1 MNAELA
7 WQPARRIGELVRSGE
22 LAAPEVVEYFL
33 ARISTYE
40 PTVHAFVTIAAE
52 QARAVA
58 ARLGRPPTVG
68 GTWAG
73 VPFSVKDNI
82 MTAGIRTTLGSLLFE
97 NHMPGSDASVVSH
110 LTTAGAVMLGKTNLP
125 EFSMWGR
132 SVNRVAAE
140 TQNPWDPTRT
150 AGASSGGAAAG
161 VAAGFVP
168 LAVGSDDGGS
178 IRLPAALNG
187 VFGFLPSPGLVP
199 MDATVVIAAVSA
211 VGPIT
216 RDVRDAALF
225 MDLMAGDTRV
235 EAPLDGALDGPRD
248 GGLDAGLDA
257 GVAGLRV
264 AWVHDHVNLPIMD
277 ERVVSTARAAAFALA
292 DAGAQVDEP
301 GEVLVDSYQVATAPP
316 DGSRYG
322 GTHVHELSEFAAVAA
337 ADPEWR
343 TRLSPYINADL
354 VAGSLPQTQDPSG
367 ARRREQVVGQ
377 LTELLESYDL
387 VVTPTIDQ
395 VAPPIPDGWEYP
407 YGPAGCPPDQSR
419 RAYTKYTLRV
429 SLAGCPAAS
438 VPSGFVEGMPVGA
451 QIIGRRGDDAIVLRA
466 SRALERYRPWDE
478 RHPFGE

>member
-1 MNAELA
+1 MTEDLT
-7 WQPARRIGELVRSGE
+7 WLPARRIGELVRSGE
-22 LAAPEVVEYFL
+22 LTATEVVEYFL
-33 ARISTYE
+33 ARISSYD
-40 PTVHAFVTIAAE
+40 PTVHAFITIAAD

-58 ARLGRPPTVG
+58 AGLPRPPTEG
-68 GTWAG
+68 ASWAG

-82 MTAGIRTTLGSLLFE
+82 KTAGVRTTLGSLLFE
-97 NHMPGSDASVVSH
+97 NQVPVSDASVVGH
-110 LTTAGAVMLGKTNLP
+110 LKDAGAVMLGKTNLP

-132 SVNRVAAE
+132 SLNRVAAE
-140 TQNPWDPTRT
+140 TLNPWDPTRT
-150 AGASSGGAAAG
+150 AGASSGGAGAG

-199 MDATVVIAAVSA
+199 MDGTVVIAAVSA

-225 MDLMAGDTRV
+225 MDLMAGNTGFDGGL
-235 EAPLDGALDGPRD
+235 AGALDNGI
-248 GGLDAGLDA
+248 GN
-257 GVAGLRV
+257 VRV

-277 ERVVSTARAAAFALA
+277 ERVVETARAAAFALTE
-292 DAGAQVDEP
+292 AGAEVEEP
-301 GEVLVDSYQVATAPP
+301 GVVLVDSYQVATAPP

-322 GTHVHELSEFAAVAA
+322 GTHVHELTEFAAVAA

-354 VAGSLPQTQDPSG
+354 VAGWFPQPQDPAG
-367 ARRREQVVGQ
+367 AQHRRDQVVGQ
-377 LTELLESYDL
+377 LTELLETYDL

-395 VAPPIPDGWEYP
+395 VAPPIPDGWDYP
-407 YGPAGCPPDQSR
+407 YGPVGCPPDHSR

-438 VPSGFVEGMPVGA
+438 VPSGFVDRMPVGV
-451 QIIGRRGDDAIVLRA
+451 QIIGRRGDDAMVLRA
-466 SRALERYRPWDE
+466 SRAIERHRPWVE
-478 RHPFGE
+478 RHPFDE

>member
-1 MNAELA
+1 MTEDLT
-7 WQPARRIGELVRSGE
+7 WLPARRIGELVRAGE
-22 LAAPEVVEYFL
+22 LTATEVVEYFL
-33 ARISTYE
+33 ARISTHE
-40 PTVHAFVTIAAE
+40 PTVHAFITIAAD
-52 QARAVA
+52 QARAAA
-58 ARLGRPPTVG
+58 ARLPGPPTHG
-68 GTWAG
+68 GPWAG

-97 NHMPGSDASVVSH
+97 DHVPASDASVVGH
-110 LTTAGAVMLGKTNLP
+110 LKKAAAVMLGKTNLP

-132 SVNRVAAE
+132 SLNRVAAE
-140 TQNPWDPTRT
+140 TRNPWDPTRT

-199 MDATVVIAAVSA
+199 MDGTVVIAAVSA

-225 MDLMAGDTRV
+225 MDLMAGNT
-235 EAPLDGALDGPRD
+235 GSD
-248 GGLDAGLDA
+248 GGLTGPLDA
-257 GVAGLRV
+257 SVANLRV
-264 AWVHDHVNLPIMD
+264 AWVYDHVNLPIMD
-277 ERVVSTARAAAFALA
+277 ERVMETARAAAFALT
-292 DAGAQVDEP
+292 DAGAEVDEP
-301 GEVLVDSYQVATAPP
+301 GVVLVDSYQVATAPP

-322 GTHVHELSEFAAVAA
+322 GTHVHELSEFAGVAA
-337 ADPEWR
+337 TDPEWR

-354 VAGSLPQTQDPSG
+354 VAGSFPQPQDASE
-367 ARRREQVVGQ
+367 AQRRRDQVVGQ

-395 VAPPIPDGWEYP
+395 VAPPIPDGWDYP
-407 YGPAGCPPDQSR
+407 YGPAGSPPDHSR

-438 VPSGFVEGMPVGA
+438 VPGGFVDGMPVGA
-451 QIIGRRGDDAIVLRA
+451 QIIGRRGDDAKVLRA
-466 SRALERYRPWDE
+466 SRALERHRPWTAP
-478 RHPFGE
+478 HPFPE